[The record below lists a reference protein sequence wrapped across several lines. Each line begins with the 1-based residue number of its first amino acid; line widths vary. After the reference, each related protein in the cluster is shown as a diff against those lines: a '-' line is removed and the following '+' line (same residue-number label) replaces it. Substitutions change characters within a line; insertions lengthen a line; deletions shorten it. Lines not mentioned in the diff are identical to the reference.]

1 MQAEHEVEK
10 KRAPEEALEDDRAQK
25 RVKCNDDDK
34 DEVVWPTGS
43 ILGASLEQCQQ
54 EMRAW
59 IDACDPKLLGAKRQE
74 VKGEFTMGTQEAGEY
89 IIANHSKNCRERYE
103 LVSATATDTDT
114 AIDRAQLARD
124 VALCQGICSVHT
136 LHTIARL
143 WFDSCQRD
151 FTTAVLSVLFHCL
164 RHHLELHRD
173 ADQRR
178 LPLLVRLMELGSC
191 HFLDGKLMT
200 TVPTRAKGLLA
211 AMHYKNIALVRR
223 NDAHLVKTLGVSL
236 DEAAAMSE
244 YRITCREFLSDEYGF
259 CDLLR
264 GHFFPAEH
272 TPIGDDP
279 LQPVALK
286 ARDKIVDAVD
296 RWMVNRKYIG
306 AENTVPRDT
315 LFIVLKRVYAPVD
328 EREYLQRK

>member
-1 MQAEHEVEK
+1 MQAEHEMEK

-25 RVKCNDDDK
+25 RVKCAT
-34 DEVVWPTGS
+34 EVVVDPLDA
-43 ILGASLEQCQQ
+43 ILEASLEQCQQ

-59 IDACDPKLLGAKRQE
+59 IDACDTKLLGAKRQE
-74 VKGEFTMGTQEAGEY
+74 VKGDFAMGTQEAGEY

-103 LVSATATDTDT
+103 QVSATATDP
-114 AIDRAQLARD
+114 AIDRALLARD

-178 LPLLVRLMELGSC
+178 LPLLVRLMELGNC
-191 HFLDGKLMT
+191 HFLDGELMT

-211 AMHYKNIALVRR
+211 AMYYKNIALVRR

-236 DEAAAMSE
+236 EEAAAMSE
-244 YRITCREFLSDEYGF
+244 YRITCREFLSDKYGF

-279 LQPVALK
+279 LQPVALQ

-296 RWMVNRKYIG
+296 RWLVGRKYFG
-306 AENTVPRDT
+306 ADKPLARDT
-315 LFIVLKRVYAPVD
+315 LFIVLKRVYASVD